1 MIRKVTVEWQGGMSF
16 ESDDPSGNT
25 TLMDTHVEGS
35 DELFGVS
42 PKTMML
48 SALAG
53 CSGIDVVSILNKMKI
68 TDYEFSM
75 DIEGELTQEHTKYF
89 HKVTIRYYFKGNDLN
104 QSKFKKAVDL
114 SVDKYCGVMEM
125 FRRFAEISIDIQYQ
139 NK

>member
-1 MIRKVTVEWQGGMSF
+1 MSKFLKKRYDGAINCSSSFISLIFDSNKKQNFLDMIRKVTVEWQGGMSF

-75 DIEGELTQEHTKYF
+75 DIEGELTQEHPKYF
-89 HKVTIRYYFKGNDLN
+89 HKSMY
-104 QSKFKKAVDL
+104 
-114 SVDKYCGVMEM
+114 
-125 FRRFAEISIDIQYQ
+125 EI
-139 NK
+139 